1 MNNYFS
7 LKRFCLL
14 FMKHTSEHYRTYLM
28 SAAVLAGVFMLGG
41 SFIFYMI
48 PGPMDAGFQ
57 TALFAVLMLIAGPIF
72 TSTIFTDFGDKRK
85 AIPALTLPASQFEK
99 FLVSWVY
106 SYVIFMLVYTGI
118 FYLVLSILISLKHW
132 PGHHSEMLNIIQ
144 DRYSLVLL
152 VLFSLLHA
160 ITIYGAIKFEKLH
173 FIKVGFSFLTFYAL
187 LVLVNTLFLR
197 VIVGRSIYPATPFA
211 FLNFPDGTNFYS
223 IGLNAQ
229 QSTWVFIVIPVASL
243 LFWIAAYFKL
253 KEKQA

>member
-7 LKRFCLL
+7 LKRFCRL

-57 TALFAVLMLIAGPIF
+57 AALFAVLMLIAGPIF
-72 TSTIFTDFGDKRK
+72 TSTIFADFGDRRK
-85 AIPALTLPASQFEK
+85 TIPALTLPASQFEK
-99 FLVSWVY
+99 FLVSWIY

-132 PGHHSEMLNIIQ
+132 PGHHSEIFTLFQ
-144 DRYSLVLL
+144 DRLSTLFIV
-152 VLFSLLHA
+152 FSLLHA

-173 FIKVGFSFLTFYAL
+173 FIKVGFSFLIFYAL
-187 LVLVNTLFLR
+187 LILVNTLFLR
-197 VIVGRSIYPATPFA
+197 MIVGRPIYPATPFA
-211 FLNFPDGTNFYS
+211 FLNFPEGTNFYS
-223 IGLNAQ
+223 VGLNAQ
-229 QSTWVFIVIPVASL
+229 QSTWVFIALAVVSL

>member
-14 FMKHTSEHYRTYLM
+14 FMKHSVEHYRTYLM
-28 SAAVLAGVFMLGG
+28 SAAVLAGVFLLGG

-57 TALFAVLMLIAGPIF
+57 TALFAILMIIAGPIF

-85 AIPALTLPASQFEK
+85 AIPSLTLPASQLEK
-99 FLVSWVY
+99 FLVGWIY

-118 FYLVLSILISLKHW
+118 FYLVLSILLNLKHW
-132 PGHHSEMLNIIQ
+132 PGHHPEMLSIFQDKLFILVII
-144 DRYSLVLL
+144 
-152 VLFSLLHA
+152 FSLLHA
-160 ITIYGAIKFEKLH
+160 ITMYGAIRFEKLH
-173 FIKVGFSFLTFYAL
+173 FIKIGFSFFIFYAL
-187 LVLVNTLFLR
+187 LILADTIFLR
-197 VIVGRSIYPATPFA
+197 LIVGRQIYPATPFA
-211 FLNFPDGTNFYS
+211 FLNFPEGTNFYS
-223 IGLNAQ
+223 IGLNAA
-229 QSTWVFIVIPVASL
+229 QSAWVFIVMTVIVI

>member
-14 FMKHTSEHYRTYLM
+14 FMKHTTEHYRTYLM
-28 SAAVLAGVFMLGG
+28 SAAVLAGVFLLGG

-72 TSTIFTDFGDKRK
+72 TSTIFADLGDKRK

-99 FLVSWVY
+99 FMVSWVY
-106 SYVIFMLVYTGI
+106 SYIVFILVYTGI

-144 DRYSLVLL
+144 SGYCLVLL
-152 VLFSLLHA
+152 TLFSLLHA
-160 ITIYGAIKFEKLH
+160 ITMYGAIKFEKLH
-173 FIKVGFSFLTFYAL
+173 FIKIGFSFLTFYAL
-187 LVLVNTLFLR
+187 LILVNTVFLGL
-197 VIVGRSIYPATPFA
+197 IIGRPVYPATPFA
-211 FLNFPDGTNFYS
+211 FLNFMNDKNFYS
-223 IGLNAQ
+223 IVLNQQ
-229 QSTWVFIVIPVASL
+229 QSAWVFIVLPVVSL
-243 LFWIAAYFKL
+243 LFWITAYYKL